1 MLGIFPLD
9 LAEEM
14 DVLVGVA
21 RAADGL
27 PDTQVLPAGAWASTL
42 HVGPYELLSS
52 AYTALLEGARE
63 RGHDAV
69 GPVVETYLT
78 DPSTSGPDELVTRLA
93 VLVTA

>member
-1 MLGIFPLD
+1 
-9 LAEEM
+9 M

-27 PDTQVLPAGAWASTL
+27 PEAQVLPAGNWATTL
-42 HVGPYELLSS
+42 HVGPYELLSV
-52 AYTALLEGARE
+52 AYTALLEGVRE

-93 VLVTA
+93 VLVVG